1 MTWIF
6 PAFLA
11 ASAVHMLEEY
21 GYPGG
26 FPDLMKRMN
35 PRFAAHVTTPFAVL
49 INGLQLLLCAVAI
62 AVGGRPLVFS
72 MSIAG
77 LLFINGMVHLG
88 ACTRLGKYTPGAIT
102 GALLYLPLSIYA
114 YGALIRSGALAP
126 GAALLTGLLGLLYQA
141 VPIAYLAWRSRRV

>member
-77 LLFINGMVHLG
+77 LLFINRW
-88 ACTRLGKYTPGAIT
+88 CT
-102 GALLYLPLSIYA
+102 
-114 YGALIRSGALAP
+114 SGHAP
-126 GAALLTGLLGLLYQA
+126 GSASTRPARSPALCCTCHS
-141 VPIAYLAWRSRRV
+141 PSTRMEH